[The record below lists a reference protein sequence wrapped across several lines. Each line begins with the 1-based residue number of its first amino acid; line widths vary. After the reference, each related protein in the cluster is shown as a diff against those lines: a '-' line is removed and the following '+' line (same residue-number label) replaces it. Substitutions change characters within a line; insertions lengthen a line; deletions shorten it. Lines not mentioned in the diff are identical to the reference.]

1 MYGNVEYKVGTRSQ
15 WFSME
20 SKKTYSQET
29 IHLLKIVYFSGE
41 KKEKKGKKRMIFVM
55 EY

>member
-1 MYGNVEYKVGTRSQ
+1 
-15 WFSME
+15 ME

-41 KKEKKGKKRMIFVM
+41 KKEKKGKETYDFCHGILKIVKKNSQP
-55 EY
+55 